1 MFGINKLKSEVEV
14 LRTKVKRLETYMQ
27 LNCKHPTV
35 DTDFF
40 CDICGIYVGSH
51 AFHNKNIKKVKK

>member
-27 LNCKHPTV
+27 LNCKHPTI
-35 DTDFF
+35 DIDGF
-40 CDICGIYVGSH
+40 CDICRSYVGT
-51 AFHNKNIKKVKK
+51 KKKRGRK